1 MAEQIKS
8 SGCSTKPFEILADVT
23 IDAER
28 IVEETVNYFGKSDVL
43 VNNVGILTLDKLP
56 EIEMTEFDRIFDTNV
71 RSIIS
76 RHTAF

>member
-1 MAEQIKS
+1 MAEQIKR